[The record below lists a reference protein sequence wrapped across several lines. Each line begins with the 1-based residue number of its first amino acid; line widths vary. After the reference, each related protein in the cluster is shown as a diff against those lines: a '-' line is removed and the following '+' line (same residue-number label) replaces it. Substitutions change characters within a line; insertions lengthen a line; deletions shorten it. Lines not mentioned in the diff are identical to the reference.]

1 MTAMGFQALMLFL
14 IFCIIV
20 FLPVIIAGFV
30 WADNKKVYRVVWRYD
45 RLCYPST
52 TLVKA
57 KSPYDAWH
65 KVEKQHAI
73 SIELIDITE
82 YV

>member
-1 MTAMGFQALMLFL
+1 MTAMGFILSL

-20 FLPVIIAGFV
+20 FLPVIIVGYV
-30 WADNKKVYRVVWRYD
+30 WADSKKVYRVVWRYD
-45 RLCYPST
+45 RLCHPST

-57 KSPYDAWH
+57 KNPYDAWR

-73 SIELIDITE
+73 SIELIDIIE